1 MLHHHHARSP
11 AWPPILAAALVGYA
25 LGAAGTAQLRR
36 QLNAARHAALHD
48 ALTGLPNRRA
58 AIDELRHRLTTGIGS
73 LLAILDLD
81 HFKDVNDRYGHTTGD
96 DLLTIVATRLYLTIP
111 PRGYAARLAG
121 DEFLLLLPDHGDP
134 AGMIDP
140 VLALLAEP
148 VRLGAATLRPHASA
162 GVTTITGCAASWR
175 RLLGQADAALYRAKH
190 THTSVAVYDRQL
202 DGDIPENATR
212 PRTRRPDRDCGHT

>member
-96 DLLTIVATRLYLTIP
+96 DLLTIVAARLYLATP
-111 PRGYAARLAG
+111 PRGFAARL
-121 DEFLLLLPDHGDP
+121 
-134 AGMIDP
+134 
-140 VLALLAEP
+140 
-148 VRLGAATLRPHASA
+148 
-162 GVTTITGCAASWR
+162 WR